1 MVCHTMYKCR
11 LDLYYMYT
19 YMYSNTCI
27 HVDSR
32 STKRERERE
41 KPAREIF
48 SREKVLLESE
58 RGIDHKLPFPQI
70 EQDIKKS
77 KKEFEYHLKDQKSK
91 RTTLRIPTWSPTVVL
106 TEPEDA

>member
-1 MVCHTMYKCR
+1 MYKCR
-11 LDLYYMYT
+11 LDLYYTYT
-19 YMYSNTCI
+19 CMYSNI
-27 HVDSR
+27 HVDS
-32 STKRERERE
+32 TVDLLPVRERERGRE
-41 KPAREIF
+41 TQPEIF

-58 RGIDHKLPFPQI
+58 RGIDHKLPSPQI

-77 KKEFEYHLKDQKSK
+77 KKEFEYNLKDQKSK